1 MDEVIIE
8 KVNDVY
14 VRIQAEPS
22 TKMELS
28 DHFTFKV
35 PGAEFMP
42 AYRNKIWDGKI
53 RLLNLMTGMIYRGLV
68 PYILNFCNSRDYPVT
83 VDEGIVPNNEVQD
96 TAGYDLAKEFESVF
110 TPREYQND
118 AVVHALKHERALL
131 LSPTASGKSF
141 IIYLLTRFYTET
153 LGIKVLIVV
162 PTTSLVE
169 QMKN

>member
-1 MDEVIIE
+1 MSDEVIIE
-8 KVNDVY
+8 AVNDVY

-22 TKMELS
+22 VKMELS

-42 AYRNKIWDGKI
+42 SYRNKIWDGKI

-68 PYILNFCNSRDYPVT
+68 PYILNFCNSREYEVT
-83 VDEGIVPNNEVQD
+83 VDKGIVPDNEVQD

-110 TPREYQND
+110 TPREYQNN

-131 LSPTASGKSF
+131 LSPTSPQAQVGGF
-141 IIYLLTRFYTET
+141 VYRQVF
-153 LGIKVLIVV
+153 
-162 PTTSLVE
+162 
-169 QMKN
+169 Q